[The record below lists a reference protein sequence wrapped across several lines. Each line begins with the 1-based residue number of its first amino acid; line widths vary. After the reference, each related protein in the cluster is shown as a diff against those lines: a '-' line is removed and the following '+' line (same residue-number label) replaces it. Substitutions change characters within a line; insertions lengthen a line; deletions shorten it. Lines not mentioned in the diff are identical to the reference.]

1 MTGQKWG
8 EGLST
13 LFTLFISW
21 MNSECLCV
29 CFAVFHFSFPF
40 HPAVIICETSEA
52 GDWSCHLNQ
61 FTASTVSAF
70 EYVIRWN
77 LALSEKHILAS
88 YCLPVRWKHTD
99 NMLNQWYQ
107 WIKSLLLTRMG
118 PTIWA
123 GFSMTKKKRCVVWNK
138 HIIPWNIHLWHLYS

>member
-1 MTGQKWG
+1 MRLRFIHFIYIIHLMDEQWVPLCLFCC
-8 EGLST
+8 LS
-13 LFTLFISW
+13 LLVSISPGR
-21 MNSECLCV
+21 NNLCE
-29 CFAVFHFSFPF
+29 S
-40 HPAVIICETSEA
+40 SEA